1 MQLNKIKII
10 RFLNQF
16 TNIHKEGNKKNIFI
30 FSIPRSGSTWL
41 NNLFTTQKG
50 IKYCNEP
57 LNLRNDKIRSI
68 SMIESWNELYDKDVI
83 QKLIPYFKDFCSG
96 KIRWFNPHPF
106 RKNYHFFTDRI
117 AFKIINGAEYF
128 INDIKNKCNGKVIY
142 LLRHPISVSLSR
154 NKLPRLE
161 VLTSHKVIDDFP
173 VSMQKM
179 TKSIIEKGD
188 FLDKAVLSWCIQN
201 KIALDQD
208 HNDWLIITYEQLVID
223 PLPIIDN
230 IVKEFE
236 LDNTKSFIEQLDI
249 PSKVTIQSNKGTK
262 ELISNKSNNRND
274 FIERWRSKVSQEKEK
289 ELFDIVD
296 CFGLGNIYCVGST
309 YPSSDYFIK

>member
-1 MQLNKIKII
+1 MELNKYRLL

-30 FSIPRSGSTWL
+30 FSTPRSGSTWL
-41 NNLFTTQKG
+41 NNLFATQKG

-68 SMIESWNELYDKDVI
+68 SKINSWDELYDKDLK

-96 KIRWFNPHPF
+96 KIKWFNPHPI
-106 RKNYHFFTDRI
+106 RKNYHLFTERI
-117 AFKIINGAEYF
+117 VFKIINGAEYF
-128 INDIKNKCNGKVIY
+128 INDIKNECNGKVIY
-142 LLRHPISVSLSR
+142 LLRHPIPVSLSR

-161 VLTSHKVIDDFP
+161 VLTSQKVIDNFP

-188 FLDKAVLSWCIQN
+188 FMDKAVLSWCIQN

-208 HNDWLIITYEQLVID
+208 HNDWLIICYEQLVID
-223 PLPIIDN
+223 PLPIIN
-230 IVKEFE
+230 EIKKEFE
-236 LDNTKSFIEQLDI
+236 LDNTKKFIEQLDI
-249 PSKVTIQSNKGTK
+249 PSKVTIQSSEGTK
-262 ELISNKSNNRND
+262 ELITNKSNNSND
-274 FIERWRSKVSQEKEK
+274 FIERWRSKVSKQKEK

-296 CFGLGNIYCVGST
+296 CFGLSDIYNVGST
-309 YPSSDYFIK
+309 YPTERYLIK